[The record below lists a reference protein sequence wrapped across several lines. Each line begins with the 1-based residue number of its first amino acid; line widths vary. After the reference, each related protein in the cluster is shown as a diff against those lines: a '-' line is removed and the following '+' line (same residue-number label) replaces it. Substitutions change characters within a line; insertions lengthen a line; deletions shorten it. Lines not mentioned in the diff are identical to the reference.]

1 MLRYA
6 PDTGGKFDVERLHTG
21 NSSLTDNSVYCFA
34 PSCWNRLWIGT
45 EHGMNYYS
53 YRERK
58 VKEFPVMVDG
68 KTLRY
73 VHSIC
78 ELNDSTIWVAT
89 VGEGIVKIVLNVS
102 DGEPKVMFTRRIVL
116 DGGRR
121 ASNYFLRLIRKM
133 IPFYGLVIVVM
144 VLTG

>member
-1 MLRYA
+1 MDTSDYQINTPVRALFLDDEQTLWVGTKGDGILRMLRYA

-58 VKEFPVMVDG
+58 VKEFPVMVE
-68 KTLRY
+68 R
-73 VHSIC
+73 
-78 ELNDSTIWVAT
+78 
-89 VGEGIVKIVLNVS
+89 
-102 DGEPKVMFTRRIVL
+102 F
-116 DGGRR
+116 
-121 ASNYFLRLIRKM
+121 
-133 IPFYGLVIVVM
+133 
-144 VLTG
+144 